1 MTAGLVLE
9 EGLGQTLNVRCPA
22 TSNHLRAVGL
32 KSDQCVL
39 ARDRIIVVERL
50 ALDRA
55 RGMVLPHSPEKA
67 TELSPAGVWIGS
79 RKIRLDVAHDNPPGG
94 DPEGQIEPH
103 DGIGTLQ

>member
-9 EGLGQTLNVRCPA
+9 ESLGQTLNVRCPA
-22 TSNHLRAVGL
+22 TSNRLRAEGL

-39 ARDRIIVVERL
+39 ARDRIIVVERR

-55 RGMVLPHSPEKA
+55 RGVVLPHSPEKSS
-67 TELSPAGVWIGS
+67 ELSPTGVWIGS
-79 RKIRLDVAHDNPPGG
+79 GKLRPDVAHDDAPGG